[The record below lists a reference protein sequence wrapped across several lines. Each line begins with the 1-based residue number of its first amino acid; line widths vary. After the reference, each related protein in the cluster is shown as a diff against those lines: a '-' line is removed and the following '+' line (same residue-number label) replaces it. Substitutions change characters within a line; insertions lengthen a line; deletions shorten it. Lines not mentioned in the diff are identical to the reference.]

1 MSSPSTD
8 TIEDTL
14 AARLYR
20 QIRLIRRM
28 EEVVAEIYPTD
39 KIKSPV
45 HLSIGQEAISVAF
58 CDPLRREDVVSMT
71 YRGHAAF
78 LAKGG
83 SPKGM
88 MAELYGKRDGVAHG
102 IAGSMH
108 LVDME
113 NGILGASAVVGTS
126 IPVAVGYAMAIKMR
140 REERVVVCFLGDGA
154 TEEGVFPESLNFA
167 ALHRLPILFVC
178 ENNGLAIHSP
188 LSNRWAQ
195 PDLCRKVEGF
205 GVEAHRF
212 DDMDTLT
219 MHAWAAD
226 RIANIRSGDDQGPV
240 FAECPTYR
248 WLQHVGPN
256 DDHDQDYREADAAA
270 AWRKNDEMEK
280 LGSGL
285 SANRRAEIDAEVER
299 IIADAVDFAETSAF
313 PEPGSLNVGAYA

>member
-1 MSSPSTD
+1 MMQEHD
-8 TIEDTL
+8 HGL

-20 QIRLIRRM
+20 KIRLIRRM
-28 EEVVAEIYPTD
+28 EEVVAEIYPSD

-58 CDPLRREDVVSMT
+58 CDPLRRQDVVSMT

-140 REERVVVCFLGDGA
+140 REDRVVVCFLGDGA

-188 LSNRWAQ
+188 LANRWAQ
-195 PDLCRKVEGF
+195 PDLCRRVEGY
-205 GVEAHRF
+205 GVPAHRF
-212 DDMDTLT
+212 EDMDTLVLRT
-219 MHAWAAD
+219 WAD
-226 RIANIRSGDDQGPV
+226 ERIGAIRSGQAEGPYFV
-240 FAECPTYR
+240 ECPTYR
-248 WLQHVGPN
+248 WLQHVGPT
-256 DDHDQDYREADAAA
+256 DDHDQGYRDDAVAAD
-270 AWRKNDEMEK
+270 WRARDEVER
-280 LGSGL
+280 LGGAL
-285 SANRRAEIDAEVER
+285 PAEIRAEIDAEVEK
-299 IIADAVDFAETSAF
+299 IVADAVAFAEASPF
-313 PEPGSLNVGAYA
+313 PAPGELKVGAYA

>member
-1 MSSPSTD
+1 MTQEFETD
-8 TIEDTL
+8 LI
-14 AARLYR
+14 ARLYR
-20 QIRLIRRM
+20 KIRLIRRM
-28 EEVVAEIYPTD
+28 EEVVAEIYPSD

-45 HLSIGQEAISVAF
+45 HLSIGQEAVSVAF
-58 CDPLRREDVVSMT
+58 CDPLRRQDVVSMT

-83 SPKGM
+83 SPRGM
-88 MAELYGKRDGVAHG
+88 MAELYGKQDGVAHG

-140 REERVVVCFLGDGA
+140 GEDRIVVCFLGDGA

-167 ALHRLPILFVC
+167 ALHALPILFVC

-195 PDLCRKVEGF
+195 PDLCRRVEGY

-212 DDMDTLT
+212 ESMDTLVLR
-219 MHAWAAD
+219 AWAED
-226 RIANIRSGDDQGPV
+226 RISAIRQGRAQGPV

-248 WLQHVGPN
+248 WLQHVGPT
-256 DDHDQDYREADAAA
+256 DDHDQDYRDRDEAARWRAADQVERLGA
-270 AWRKNDEMEK
+270 ALTAEN
-280 LGSGL
+280 
-285 SANRRAEIDAEVER
+285 RAEIDAEVER
-299 IIADAVDFAETSAF
+299 AVADAVAFAEASPF
-313 PEPGSLNVGAYA
+313 PQPGQLNVGAYA

>member
-1 MSSPSTD
+1 MTQEFD
-8 TIEDTL
+8 NDL
-14 AARLYR
+14 QARLYR
-20 QIRLIRRM
+20 KIRLIRRM
-28 EEVVAEIYPTD
+28 EEVVAEIYPSD

-58 CDPLRREDVVSMT
+58 CDPLRRDDVVSMT

-88 MAELYGKRDGVAHG
+88 MAELYGKQDGVAHG

-126 IPVAVGYAMAIKMR
+126 IPVAVGYALAIRMR
-140 REERVVVCFLGDGA
+140 GEDRVVVCFIGDGA
-154 TEEGVFPESLNFA
+154 TEEGAFGESLNFA

-188 LSNRWAQ
+188 LANRWAQ
-195 PDLCRKVEGF
+195 PDLCRRVEGF
-205 GVEAHRF
+205 GVETHRF
-212 DDMDTLT
+212 DGMDTLDL
-219 MHAWAAD
+219 HAWATD
-226 RIANIRSGDDQGPV
+226 RISSMRDGRRDGPV

-256 DDHDQDYREADAAA
+256 DDHDQAYRHSEEAVHWRRNDEVARLGAGLPDDLRAAIDAA
-270 AWRKNDEMEK
+270 
-280 LGSGL
+280 
-285 SANRRAEIDAEVER
+285 VEQT
-299 IIADAVDFAETSAF
+299 IADAVAFAEASPF
-313 PEPGSLNVGAYA
+313 PQPGSLNVGAYA

>member
-1 MSSPSTD
+1 MNQEID
-8 TIEDTL
+8 IEL
-14 AARLYR
+14 ASRLYR
-20 QIRLIRRM
+20 KLRLIRRM
-28 EEVVAEIYPTD
+28 EEVVAEIYPSD

-45 HLSIGQEAISVAF
+45 HLSIGQEAVSVAF

-88 MAELYGKRDGVAHG
+88 MAELFGKLDGVAHG

-140 REERVVVCFLGDGA
+140 GEDRVVVCFLGDGA
-154 TEEGVFPESLNFA
+154 TEEGVFAESLNFS
-167 ALHRLPILFVC
+167 ALHGLPILFVC

-195 PDLCRKVEGF
+195 PDLCRRVEGF

-212 DDMDTLT
+212 EDMDTLVLR
-219 MHAWAAD
+219 AWAAE
-226 RIANIRSGDDQGPV
+226 RIDTIRSGRGSGPV

-256 DDHDQDYREADAAA
+256 DDHDQAYRDAAEGA
-270 AWRKNDEMEK
+270 EWRDKDEVTR
-280 LGSGL
+280 LGRSIPTDTR
-285 SANRRAEIDAEVER
+285 SAIDSEVEAV
-299 IIADAVDFAETSAF
+299 IAEAVAFAEASPF
-313 PEPGSLNVGAYA
+313 PEPNHVNVGAYA

>member
-1 MSSPSTD
+1 MSENFDNDLIS
-8 TIEDTL
+8 
-14 AARLYR
+14 RLYR
-20 QIRLIRRM
+20 KIRLIRRM
-28 EEVVAEIYPTD
+28 EEVVAEIYPSD

-58 CDPLRREDVVSMT
+58 CDPLRRQDVVSMT

-83 SPKGM
+83 SPSGM

-113 NGILGASAVVGTS
+113 NGILGASAVVGTT

-140 REERVVVCFLGDGA
+140 GEERVVVCFLGDGA

-167 ALHRLPILFVC
+167 ALHGLPILFVC

-195 PDLCRKVEGF
+195 PDLCRRVEGY
-205 GVEAHRF
+205 GVETHRF
-212 DDMDTLT
+212 EDMDTIVLRG
-219 MHAWAAD
+219 WAAE
-226 RIANIRSGDDQGPV
+226 RIEAIRTGASEGPV
-240 FAECPTYR
+240 FVECPTYR

-256 DDHDQDYREADAAA
+256 DDHDQDYRDAGDAARWRDKDEVARLGNALA
-270 AWRKNDEMEK
+270 AELR
-280 LGSGL
+280 
-285 SANRRAEIDAEVER
+285 SAIDGEIEAVIAE
-299 IIADAVDFAETSAF
+299 AVAFAESSPF
-313 PEPGSLNVGAYA
+313 PRPGELNVGAYA